1 MIKDSPVF
9 GVGFDRGRS
18 VRSDALTAEQQEILE
33 KRGVLDP
40 EDIHKL
46 ASKTRK
52 DTGADSDKASCHSD
66 FVSEDQAKKLQ
77 AIESAEEEISTP

>member
-1 MIKDSPVF
+1 LNGAGTI
-9 GVGFDRGRS
+9 
-18 VRSDALTAEQQEILE
+18 RSDALTPEQQEILE

-40 EDIHKL
+40 SDIHKL

-66 FVSEDQAKKLQ
+66 YVSEDQAKKLQ
-77 AIESAEEEISTP
+77 AVESAEEEISAP